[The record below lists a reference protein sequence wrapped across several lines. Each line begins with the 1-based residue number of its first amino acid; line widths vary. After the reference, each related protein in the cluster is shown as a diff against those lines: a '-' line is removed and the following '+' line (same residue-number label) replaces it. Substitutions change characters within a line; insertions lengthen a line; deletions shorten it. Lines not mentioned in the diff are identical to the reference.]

1 MSETVIAINARI
13 QAELCEETVQA
24 LSDASMAD
32 EYAASASVRK
42 ALAVL
47 GRILAHNGVDADRI
61 ERIKAD
67 YAAHIVP
74 PVTKGVLRGN
84 KFNRLV
90 QNRVDEMKLDAA
102 RFEVQFEK
110 MAAAHPT
117 EERPDWF
124 IVDKITKKILIGMN
138 QIDLWGGGQQLN
150 RGTKYLIG
158 NVAHNTANCRLMC
171 VVCRPVVV
179 RSEKNKAFKLFKTGF
194 ENGTL
199 CYLGALHDRII
210 EYFEL

>member
-1 MSETVIAINARI
+1 MSEKVIAINARI

-24 LSDASMAD
+24 LSDANMAD
-32 EYAASASVRK
+32 EYADSASVRK

-47 GRILAHNGVDADRI
+47 GRVLASNNIDADRI
-61 ERIKAD
+61 ERIKTD
-67 YAAHIVP
+67 YAAHIVQP
-74 PVTKGVLRGN
+74 GTKGVLRGN
-84 KFNRLV
+84 KFNRIV
-90 QNRVDEMKLDAA
+90 QNRIDEMKLDAE

-124 IVDKITKKILIGMN
+124 ITDRITQKTLIGMN
-138 QIDLWGGGQQLN
+138 QIDLWGGGQQAN

-158 NVAHNTANCRLMC
+158 NAAHNTANSRLIY
-171 VVCRPVVV
+171 VVCRPIII
-179 RSEKNKAFKLFKTGF
+179 RSEQNKSFRLFEVGF
-194 ENGTL
+194 ADGTL
-199 CYLGALHDRII
+199 CYLGALRDRII